1 MIKQLLT
8 PFLLLITLNI
18 SAQTS
23 IENDLAN
30 IETTEQVERF
40 LETKN
45 SKKNKLITF
54 NEEKHKTRL
63 AKSLFKLGVGGTTTN
78 ENEFE
83 KTYYKIIEKNTKT
96 YHRAAYIFLDGNKYD
111 MKNINDLRDII
122 ITKYHNGV
130 PFSFLAKQYSMD
142 QNAKKGG
149 DLGWFTTGDLHPDFE
164 NELLK
169 SNHEINDIFT
179 LDIPSQKWYYVVV
192 KTHEPKDILE
202 IEVLKIVEPKE

>member
-1 MIKQLLT
+1 MTKQLLT
-8 PFLLLITLNI
+8 PFLLLIALNV

-23 IENDLAN
+23 TEDDLAS
-30 IETTEQVERF
+30 IETPEQVEHY
-40 LETKN
+40 LETKK

-63 AKSLFKLGVGGTTTN
+63 AKSLFKLPKGGTTTS

-83 KTYYKIIEKNTKT
+83 KTYYKVINKTTKT
-96 YHRAAYIFLDGNKYD
+96 YHRASYIFLDGSKYD
-111 MKNINDLRDII
+111 LKNINDLRDII
-122 ITKYHNGV
+122 ITKYRNGV

-164 NELLK
+164 SELLK
-169 SNHEINDIFT
+169 NNHEINDIFT
-179 LDIPSQKWYYVVV
+179 LDVPAQKWYYVVI
-192 KTHEPKDILE
+192 KTHEPKDISE
-202 IEVLKIVEPKE
+202 IEVLKIVEPKV